1 MNNLTVK
8 KNGNIEITM
17 QPDDAIDVAILEAMA
32 VTATN
37 NPAALRMT
45 YSDGTATFSAEAR

>member
-1 MNNLTVK
+1 MKNLTVK